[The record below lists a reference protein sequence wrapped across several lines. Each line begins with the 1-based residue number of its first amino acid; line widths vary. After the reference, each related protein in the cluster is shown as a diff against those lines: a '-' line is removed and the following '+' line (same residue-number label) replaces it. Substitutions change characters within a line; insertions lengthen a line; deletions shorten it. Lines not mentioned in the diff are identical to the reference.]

1 MGWTKEQEK
10 AIYTRGQNI
19 IVSAGAGSGKT
30 AVLSERILDYCING
44 GDIRK
49 ILVLTFTNKAALE
62 MKERIR
68 SKLIKNKLF
77 EQVEYIDSAYI
88 TTFDAYSLA
97 LVKKY
102 YYKLNLSKNLTIM
115 DSALIELKKKEILDS
130 IFQELYSNNDIIF
143 LNFLKKYAKQDD
155 KEVKDII
162 LKISASLDL
171 IINIEK
177 FRQEYESNYLS
188 DKKLSLFVDEYEILT
203 REKINEFISV
213 LSDLLSYASC
223 DDASKKLYES
233 VEEILLNLK
242 SLSTYEEYY
251 QYINNCNL
259 QRVNPK
265 ASFDV
270 KESKKVANDLLA
282 SLKSDYF
289 SKYMFKSDMFDELSS
304 CKEDIIFL
312 LDISHLLLNKLLEYK
327 KSVMS
332 FDYSDI
338 AKYAISLVTD
348 HVDVKNEL
356 KYYYNEILVDEYQ
369 DTSDIQEAF
378 LSAIENNNLYMVG
391 DIKQSIYRFRNANP
405 YIFKEKYDR
414 YSKND
419 GGIKI
424 DLTYNFRSRS
434 EVLDDIN
441 LLFNKLMTNSC
452 GDADYMLSH
461 QMKYGLKAY
470 EGYTESNFKLEG
482 LVYNKDDLDYTK
494 EEIEAFVIA
503 REIKKKID
511 SKVKV
516 FKNGSFNDITFGDFA
531 ILIDKASSFVTF
543 KKIFEYCNVPISI
556 EADLDLKDSILPK
569 LFSNILLVITKF
581 KNNDFDVKYRHGLA
595 SIARSFIYQYSD
607 EDIYRLLN
615 LDTHY
620 NILDD
625 IEYLAGLK
633 EIDYSSLF
641 FEITSKMN
649 IYNKIS
655 YIGDV
660 SNSLVVIEYIHSMFN
675 MFTDISYSY
684 EQASE
689 YLSNVFSSD
698 VKLPYKVE
706 SSSSD
711 CVKIM
716 TIHKSKGLEFPYC
729 YFPLLSSG
737 FNKSDIR
744 ASIGFHSDYGIY
756 MPFYDN
762 GKSNT
767 IIKALITDKLN
778 KENISE
784 KVRLLY
790 VALTRAREKMIIV
803 LEEKEEKN
811 INEFIY
817 NSFRDMLDHINVF
830 EDRYRLIDL
839 NDYNLSYQYKMKNNS
854 SNSVSGNEIISYDE
868 RTLPK
873 EVIKGRISKE
883 MHELPTKKVKNN
895 INLGLEFHSALEAL
909 DFKKLDIDSLPAN
922 DFIKIT
928 LKKVFKHPIFE
939 RIKEAKTYHEHEF
952 YEVFDDV
959 EYHGIIDLLVIYDDH
974 IDIIDYKLS
983 NVDSS
988 EYVRQLALYK
998 KYVKT
1003 KWNKEINVY
1012 LLSLINAEI
1021 KRLDV

>member
-1 MGWTKEQEK
+1 MRLLKLSCLAILLIAITSCNKTNEK
-10 AIYTRGQNI
+10 MMELIPENSTFVA
-19 IVSAGAGSGKT
+19 SFSPSK
-30 AVLSERILDYCING
+30 ILDHTGITVDDNG
-44 GDIRK
+44 KLQLPGALKELMEFNQKDLDEGIATLQSAEIDPSANVYVYSSITDVNDASAVMLAISK
-49 ILVLTFTNKAALE
+49 DPEKTKAA
-62 MKERIR
+62 
-68 SKLIKNKLF
+68 
-77 EQVEYIDSAYI
+77 
-88 TTFDAYSLA
+88 
-97 LVKKY
+97 
-102 YYKLNLSKNLTIM
+102 
-115 DSALIELKKKEILDS
+115 IEKEI
-130 IFQELYSNNDIIF
+130 
-143 LNFLKKYAKQDD
+143 
-155 KEVKDII
+155 
-162 LKISASLDL
+162 
-171 IINIEK
+171 
-177 FRQEYESNYLS
+177 
-188 DKKLSLFVDEYEILT
+188 
-203 REKINEFISV
+203 
-213 LSDLLSYASC
+213 
-223 DDASKKLYES
+223 
-233 VEEILLNLK
+233 
-242 SLSTYEEYY
+242 
-251 QYINNCNL
+251 
-259 QRVNPK
+259 
-265 ASFDV
+265 
-270 KESKKVANDLLA
+270 KES
-282 SLKSDYF
+282 
-289 SKYMFKSDMFDELSS
+289 FKT
-304 CKEDIIFL
+304 
-312 LDISHLLLNKLLEYK
+312 
-327 KSVMS
+327 V
-332 FDYSDI
+332 
-338 AKYAISLVTD
+338 
-348 HVDVKNEL
+348 
-356 KYYYNEILVDEYQ
+356 
-369 DTSDIQEAF
+369 
-378 LSAIENNNLYMVG
+378 
-391 DIKQSIYRFRNANP
+391 
-405 YIFKEKYDR
+405 
-414 YSKND
+414 
-419 GGIKI
+419 
-424 DLTYNFRSRS
+424 
-434 EVLDDIN
+434 
-441 LLFNKLMTNSC
+441 
-452 GDADYMLSH
+452 
-461 QMKYGLKAY
+461 
-470 EGYTESNFKLEG
+470 
-482 LVYNKDDLDYTK
+482 
-494 EEIEAFVIA
+494 
-503 REIKKKID
+503 
-511 SKVKV
+511 
-516 FKNGSFNDITFGDFA
+516 GDFA

-581 KNNDFDVKYRHGLA
+581 RNNDFDVKYRHGLA

-811 INEFIY
+811 INEFLY

-839 NDYNLSYQYKMKNNS
+839 NDYNLSYQYKMKNYS
-854 SNSVSGNEIISYDE
+854 SNSVLGNEIISYDE

-922 DFIKIT
+922 DFIKTT